1 MSTYFP
7 EELFC
12 LVFIF
17 LYLCNFISLFVNGF
31 SKGGW
36 GREAKPSPG
45 ICVSY
50 LRCLFHHCNRVRT
63 KSCTNSN
70 LTIFLSPAKH
80 KLDCKMS
87 VSKKKL
93 SPVQYKGRCLE
104 LSVSFVRLHF
114 TRKI

>member
-17 LYLCNFISLFVNGF
+17 LYLCNFISLFVNCF

-45 ICVSY
+45 ICVK
-50 LRCLFHHCNRVRT
+50 V
-63 KSCTNSN
+63 
-70 LTIFLSPAKH
+70 I
-80 KLDCKMS
+80 
-87 VSKKKL
+87 
-93 SPVQYKGRCLE
+93 
-104 LSVSFVRLHF
+104 
-114 TRKI
+114 